1 MIYQDRRYTS
11 AGMTQWDGSLCA
23 DPAQPVDWLWSK
35 EELQML
41 STPQTEES
49 SMNKFSHFRD
59 IDKRGNVNPRGGATV
74 AYRTEGKYTYAA
86 VSFCNPIDNF
96 NFQYGRNKSNG
107 RLTQLLARREIA
119 DDQTYFIF
127 NSDKG
132 LTPVADYL
140 GALGYRRRGPRA

>member
-1 MIYQDRRYTS
+1 
-11 AGMTQWDGSLCA
+11 
-23 DPAQPVDWLWSK
+23 
-35 EELQML
+35 
-41 STPQTEES
+41 
-49 SMNKFSHFRD
+49 MNKFSHFRD

-74 AYRTEGKYTYAA
+74 AYRTEGKYTHAA
-86 VSFCNPIDNF
+86 VAFCNPIDNF

-107 RLTQLLARREIA
+107 RLTQLLARKELA

-127 NSDKG
+127 NSEQG